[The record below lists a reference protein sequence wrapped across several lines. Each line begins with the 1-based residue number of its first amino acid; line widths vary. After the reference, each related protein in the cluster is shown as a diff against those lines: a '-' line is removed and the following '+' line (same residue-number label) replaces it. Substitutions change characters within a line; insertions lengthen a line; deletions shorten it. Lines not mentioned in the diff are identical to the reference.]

1 MSPPAEPG
9 VYHNEIIYRNFLTL
23 SPQFVT
29 IRKNVLALFRYPDL
43 PRLTNLMNEDVFLE
57 PPLNPKE
64 NFKGLLMSNIREE
77 VCLGRN

>member
-1 MSPPAEPG
+1 
-9 VYHNEIIYRNFLTL
+9 LTL

-29 IRKNVLALFRYPDL
+29 IRKNVLALFRYPDPSWL
-43 PRLTNLMNEDVFLE
+43 RNLMNEDMFFE

-64 NFKGLLMSNIREE
+64 NLKKLLMTNIQKE